1 MKIFEFFRR
10 QRITGKSPLPPI
22 RTVRPPGEARAE
34 RRARLTKE
42 LEETGAF
49 AVLSEPEDPF
59 MDTGSLE
66 IERDS
71 DDMDDPYQTHSWE
84 MDPDEGLRRVEDLKN
99 VNRKK
104 PKGSPDNPYDTI
116 VTKKKGW

>member
-10 QRITGKSPLPPI
+10 QKGAGKSPLPPI
-22 RTVRPPGEARAE
+22 RTVRPPAEARAE

-42 LEETGAF
+42 LQETGEY
-49 AVLSEPEDPF
+49 AVLSESENEF

-66 IERDS
+66 IQRDS
-71 DDMDDPYQTHSWE
+71 DDLDNPYQTHSWE

-104 PKGSPDNPYDTI
+104 SKASPDNPYDTF
-116 VTKKKGW
+116 VGKKKGW